1 MGKGKNNEDIENEKD
16 IFDKK
21 KNPRNEFL
29 KALIF
34 AVVLVTIS
42 VVAIYNVFWN
52 DTWKV
57 TENGS
62 NENGQNNGKTDA
74 DGNNKTE
81 PGTTENAGTDIGTP
95 GTSGTGEITETG
107 GYENPES
114 VEVSI
119 AENITIDSEYL
130 VGFTDSRS
138 ALKNMRAAGFDTS
151 KYEEYGDFEIKGI
164 YAGHLQKDSSFYENI
179 VWLSESTELN
189 TVVIDVKDDFGY
201 ITFDTDLQIVKDLG
215 LTAPDTGYYYIADI
229 DELLKSLHSKGIY
242 CIARIVCF
250 KETYFT
256 DSGLVTA
263 HPDWFIKTKDGE
275 IFRDKST
282 LNGVVRPY
290 AWLNPYN
297 TEALDYIVS
306 VASCAAKVGFDEI
319 CFDYMRTPTDAD
331 LSNLDF
337 GTDALKYTFS
347 EQIARFVRYACNRL
361 KPLGVYVSGSVYG
374 ITIDSVTDSENLG
387 QDYEALAKYL
397 DYICPMVY
405 PSQYGT
411 DYWPIENVSE
421 HPYDLVSMEINASNK
436 RLKKVKEETGGYAA
450 VCRPWLQ
457 AFSANG
463 SKYDYGKIRIQVAAC
478 NDRDVYG
485 FMYWNS
491 SVYYEQEYFLTKE
504 EEREQNNNRKTKSE

>member
-1 MGKGKNNEDIENEKD
+1 MYMGNGKKNKDIEND

-21 KNPRNEFL
+21 RRPRHEFL

-42 VVAIYNVFWN
+42 VVAIYNLFWN

-57 TENGS
+57 TQTGT
-62 NENGQNNGKTDA
+62 NENTSQ
-74 DGNNKTE
+74 
-81 PGTTENAGTDIGTP
+81 PGTEDNAGNANNTGNAGSAGNAQDTGNP
-95 GTSGTGEITETG
+95 DSGEI
-107 GYENPES
+107 S
-114 VEVSI
+114 AAEVL
-119 AENITIDSEYL
+119 TIDSEYL
-130 VGFTDSRS
+130 VGFTDTRS
-138 ALKNMRAAGFDTS
+138 TLKNMRLSGFDTS
-151 KYEEYGDFEIKGI
+151 EYGEEGDFEAKGI
-164 YAGHLQKDSSFYENI
+164 YAGHLQKDSSLYENI
-179 VWLSESTELN
+179 IWLHDSTELN

-201 ITFDTDLQIVKDLG
+201 ITFDTDLQIVNDLG

-229 DELLKSLHSKGIY
+229 EELLKSLHSKGIY

-256 DSGLVTA
+256 DSGLVVA
-263 HPDWFIKTKDGE
+263 HPDWFIKTKEGE

-282 LNGVVRPY
+282 LNGVSRPY

-297 TEALDYIVS
+297 TEALEYIVS
-306 VASCAAKVGFDEI
+306 IAECAAKAGFDEI
-319 CFDYMRTPTDAD
+319 CFDYMRTPTDAN

-337 GTDALKYTFS
+337 GPDSDKYTFS

-361 KPLGVYVSGSVYG
+361 KPLGVYVSASVYG

-411 DYWPIENVSE
+411 DYWPIENVGE
-421 HPYDLVSMEINASNK
+421 HPYDLVSMEINASNR
-436 RLKKVKEETGGYAA
+436 RLKKVSEETGADAA
-450 VCRPWLQ
+450 RCRPWLQ

-463 SKYDYGKIRIQVAAC
+463 SKYDYGKIRIQVTAC

-504 EEREQNNNRKTKSE
+504 EEREQNNNRKIKSEN